1 MTDLERRVPSYFT
14 AAAKRESER
23 TPLEQFVVNNEPAD
37 VSEAEAFTRELQAV
51 LDAAA
56 ASAPQPAQEGWKP
69 SRQLERELAAALSD
83 RDSYREESD
92 IALDAAN
99 AIRAD
104 RDLHFEMRFKAEAAL
119 AKLERELSASEEAR
133 RKARSEA
140 EELRKERDAL
150 VIRLADFNLERE
162 RQQTRAETAEREAAK
177 ARQKAIKDLE
187 AECERLAARAGSQ
200 GRMAARQYYQQ
211 WQSAI
216 RALTT
221 ASSPSSGQAHTD
233 HPMRHF
239 DRTCP
244 ACVASAEDSSVI
256 EVSRNP

>member
-1 MTDLERRVPSYFT
+1 MTAPSDT
-14 AAAKRESER
+14 PRTNAAAVSREFIAREMNIYAHK
-23 TPLEQFVVNNEPAD
+23 FVLAD
-37 VSEAEAFTRELQAV
+37 YARE
-51 LDAAA
+51 
-56 ASAPQPAQEGWKP
+56 
-69 SRQLERELAAALSD
+69 
-83 RDSYREESD
+83 
-92 IALDAAN
+92 
-99 AIRAD
+99 
-104 RDLHFEMRFKAEAAL
+104 
-119 AKLERELSASEEAR
+119 LERELSASEEAR

-162 RQQTRAETAEREAAK
+162 RQQTRAETAEREAAE